1 MNLLKEELNMS
12 ETIFNKVV
20 ELITDRAGLDEENL
34 KPDVELKELGIDSLD
49 MVELIMEVEDEFGV
63 EIPDEKAEELKTI
76 QQLVD
81 YITNNQ

>member
-1 MNLLKEELNMS
+1 MS